1 MTVSHRDPLVV
12 LIIVSVLVI
21 SFLFILL
28 SAATLF
34 DAVILLAFA
43 FALFA
48 YLLTGASST
57 PYHIADHVTHE

>member
-1 MTVSHRDPLVV
+1 MTISHRDPLVV

-28 SAATLF
+28 SVATLLN
-34 DAVILLAFA
+34 AVILLTIAFG
-43 FALFA
+43 LFA